1 MEWVFGIVVIWLIA
15 TAISG
20 AKKGSKDTTAD
31 KVARERAALRRM
43 GERSESRASGRAE
56 PSKRKGKS
64 SGRTRSAPPWESI
77 DTARVAFKYEDAN
90 GDKTAREVDVHQLS
104 GDRFHGFCHH
114 ARGVRTFRIDRV
126 VGPIVDRDTGEEQDP
141 EVWMALAES

>member
-43 GERSESRASGRAE
+43 GERS
-56 PSKRKGKS
+56 
-64 SGRTRSAPPWESI
+64 
-77 DTARVAFKYEDAN
+77 
-90 GDKTAREVDVHQLS
+90 
-104 GDRFHGFCHH
+104 
-114 ARGVRTFRIDRV
+114 
-126 VGPIVDRDTGEEQDP
+126 
-141 EVWMALAES
+141 